1 MIPMHI
7 TEKTCSPSTSI
18 MTSCPH
24 RAAWPNWLGSIHTQ
38 EEADVEDQRCGAS
51 LAVENPPERGY
62 SSTIHDQ

>member
-1 MIPMHI
+1 MLP
-7 TEKTCSPSTSI
+7 PN
-18 MTSCPH
+18 

-62 SSTIHDQ
+62 SSTINDQ